1 MEELMDAN
9 PVRAYAA
16 LDAAGQIVVGSVS
29 RTEASA
35 RDKAPRGWRVVPVVV
50 TAAAVAEPRLR
61 MAVPVEPLV
70 SEP

>member
-1 MEELMDAN
+1 
-9 PVRAYAA
+9 
-16 LDAAGQIVVGSVS
+16 VVGSVS
-29 RTEASA
+29 RTAESA
-35 RDKAPRGWRVVPVVV
+35 RDKVPTGWRVVPVVV